1 MIIKD
6 FKKGQ
11 LVFVVYMYK
20 GGTEEAKIYE
30 RYVEKVGR
38 KYVYD
43 DRGHK
48 YIESHIIENGLYED
62 CETGEH
68 GYLFNSEIKA
78 KEFIEK
84 NKLNTWLTCLRAY
97 GNKYSLEQLRK
108 VKKIL
113 ES

>member
-20 GGTEEAKIYE
+20 GRTEEAKIYE

-84 NKLNTWLTCLRAY
+84 DKLTYCANSIKFY
-97 GNKYSLEQLRK
+97 
-108 VKKIL
+108 
-113 ES
+113 

>member
-20 GGTEEAKIYE
+20 GRTEEAKIYE

-84 NKLNTWLTCLRAY
+84 DKLNTWLTCLRAY

>member
-1 MIIKD
+1 MAIKD
-6 FKKGQ
+6 FKEGQ
-11 LVFVVYMYK
+11 LVCVVYMYK
-20 GGTEEAKIYE
+20 GRTEEPKIYE
-30 RYVEKVGR
+30 RHVEKVGR

-48 YIESHIIENGLYED
+48 YIESHIVENGLYED
-62 CETGEH
+62 CETGER
-68 GYLFNSEIKA
+68 GYLFDSNIKA
-78 KEFIEK
+78 QEFIEK
-84 NKLNTWLTCLRAY
+84 EKLNIWLTCLRAY